1 MRQLILMNQQ
11 IESLQVFLLDL
22 KSPMLR
28 EISACSQGLKAV
40 LFRLE
45 QFLLEALISDTF
57 YQTYQFLEF
66 QRKICIMLDNFNTPR
81 FQQRNRYLYLV
92 SGMVRGGCKHN
103 WPPFLSCVKIFNPPL
118 STTSNLLTPTPF
130 PDYCWNASNFICCYK
145 FLLTRIVAHRKWN

>member
-1 MRQLILMNQQ
+1 MNQQ

-45 QFLLEALISDTF
+45 QFLLEALISDTL

-92 SGMVRGGCKHN
+92 SGMVRGGGGGGG
-103 WPPFLSCVKIFNPPL
+103 VQ
-118 STTSNLLTPTPF
+118 T
-130 PDYCWNASNFICCYK
+130 
-145 FLLTRIVAHRKWN
+145 